1 MVLKTIGDLFK
12 NHFRS
17 FPKPSEMICPNGTD
31 DFSAAL
37 VQGAKHIDT
46 GKLLLAKK
54 TTSNSRLKPFL
65 SPYSDLDCVFQF
77 VFAKENHIAATS
89 GATYFPT

>member
-54 TTSNSRLKPFL
+54 TSSSSRLEPFYL
-65 SPYSDLDCVFQF
+65 L
-77 VFAKENHIAATS
+77 ILI
-89 GATYFPT
+89 

>member
-46 GKLLLAKK
+46 GKLLFIKK
-54 TTSNSRLKPFL
+54 QQVVP
-65 SPYSDLDCVFQF
+65 
-77 VFAKENHIAATS
+77 
-89 GATYFPT
+89 G

>member
-1 MVLKTIGDLFK
+1 MVLKTIGDRFK
-12 NHFRS
+12 NHLRS

-54 TTSNSRLKPFL
+54 TTSSSRLEPFYL
-65 SPYSDLDCVFQF
+65 L
-77 VFAKENHIAATS
+77 ILI
-89 GATYFPT
+89 

>member
-1 MVLKTIGDLFK
+1 MVLKKIGYLFK
-12 NHFRS
+12 NHLRS
-17 FPKPSEMICPNGTD
+17 FSKPSEMICPNDTD

-54 TTSNSRLKPFL
+54 NNK
-65 SPYSDLDCVFQF
+65 
-77 VFAKENHIAATS
+77 
-89 GATYFPT
+89 

>member
-1 MVLKTIGDLFK
+1 MVLKTIGDRFK
-12 NHFRS
+12 NHLRS

-54 TTSNSRLKPFL
+54 NNK
-65 SPYSDLDCVFQF
+65 
-77 VFAKENHIAATS
+77 
-89 GATYFPT
+89 